1 MELFSIIIGNIRTFS
16 FAKFVQF
23 QENSAAIKVF
33 FLFCSLKICLSYAYI
48 LTNFNLYMPRK
59 VCCFWKDRWLEK
71 EFVPSNIK
79 FKIKEIG
86 LNAWNKRIYISPSC
100 MFY

>member
-48 LTNFNLYMPRK
+48 LTNFNLCMPINAVLLK
-59 VCCFWKDRWLEK
+59 EK
-71 EFVPSNIK
+71 CVASE
-79 FKIKEIG
+79 
-86 LNAWNKRIYISPSC
+86 RIAD
-100 MFY
+100 

>member
-48 LTNFNLYMPRK
+48 LTNFKLYMPINAVLLK
-59 VCCFWKDRWLEK
+59 EK
-71 EFVPSNIK
+71 CIAYE
-79 FKIKEIG
+79 
-86 LNAWNKRIYISPSC
+86 RIAD
-100 MFY
+100 

>member
-33 FLFCSLKICLSYAYI
+33 FLFCSLKICWSYAYI
-48 LTNFNLYMPRK
+48 LTNFNLYMPINAVLLK
-59 VCCFWKDRWLEK
+59 EK
-71 EFVPSNIK
+71 CVASE
-79 FKIKEIG
+79 
-86 LNAWNKRIYISPSC
+86 RIAD
-100 MFY
+100 

>member
-48 LTNFNLYMPRK
+48 LTNFNLYMPINA
-59 VCCFWKDRWLEK
+59 VLLIEK
-71 EFVPSNIK
+71 CVASE
-79 FKIKEIG
+79 
-86 LNAWNKRIYISPSC
+86 RIAD
-100 MFY
+100 